1 MAKIENTT
9 VYPLTTPSADDFI
22 IGTDTSDDNRTVS
35 FSISTLTAAGG
46 LQGLQSVLDTSNVA
60 TQNINLTGNITV
72 VGTVAPTTITAAAST
87 GTAGQVLSSTGT
99 GIQWVAASAASCCSL
114 DDTLT
119 VGSTT
124 AQDIDTTGNISMSG
138 AATSLA
144 FTGGSDITLAVNSDI
159 TTSGNINLSG
169 GTSVLN
175 FGATAAISDYG
186 GASGSAGQIL
196 TVNAAGTGV
205 EWSTGVPAASTP
217 TLQQVLTSGNTAVG
231 VGINLTATSP
241 LTLDS
246 ASNIVSAGN
255 NTFTG
260 TNTFSASGTL
270 VTTAGVVLS
279 GSLWDGASTGTLGQV
294 LTSTATGVSWAA
306 ASVGTQDLQSV
317 LGVGNTATN
326 DINLTGS
333 IIPTTITDGVASV
346 GAAAQYLS
354 STGTGLAWATLPPDA
369 VSSVAFSN
377 TNVSSLGPPIVISP
391 GNPATGSVVIEA
403 RAYGGGSLRG
413 YVPDGGNIAEFLQ
426 GDGTWAV
433 PAGAAPVTSVSQAVS
448 GTSTGPTDAIKVTPS
463 VGLVTIASNAFDGSN
478 KVGHVP
484 DASGATGSTDFLRA
498 DGTWAS
504 PGAASGLGGLQTFM
518 LTQAKTGVTAN
529 NYMTLALNNVPTTG
543 DRTVFSQDLGA
554 SSPAVMAGT
563 MTDGQHVSGCFLYNP
578 TSTGCVTSTPA
589 MKCCDVY
596 FQYLP
601 EFSGHNFTLELW
613 KTSVCTSGTYTSAGS
628 ATVSSTGGT
637 LTCGSIT
644 FVSIALQTLQLGEA
658 YFITVNQDATL
669 VANDFL
675 LNLTVRY
682 EMVA

>member
-119 VGSTT
+119 VGNTT
-124 AQDIDTTGNISMSG
+124 AQDINTTGNISMSG

-169 GTSVLN
+169 ATSVLN
-175 FGATAAISDYG
+175 FGATAAISDYNS
-186 GASGSAGQIL
+186 ATGSAGQIL
-196 TVNAAGTGV
+196 TVNPAGTGV
-205 EWSTGVPAASTP
+205 EWSTGVPVASMP
-217 TLQQVLTSGNTAVG
+217 TLQQVLTAGDTAVG
-231 VGINLTATSP
+231 NPMNLTSGSI
-241 LTLDS
+241 LTLDA
-246 ASNIVSAGN
+246 ASNIISDAT
-255 NTFTG
+255 NTFTA
-260 TNTFSASGTL
+260 TNTFSANGTTNNTSGIGLT
-270 VTTAGVVLS
+270 
-279 GSLWDGASTGTLGQV
+279 GSLWDGTSTGTVGQV
-294 LTSTATGVSWAA
+294 LTSTATGVSWATG
-306 ASVGTQDLQSV
+306 SGGTQNLQSV
-317 LGVGNTATN
+317 LAAGNTATN

-346 GAAAQYLS
+346 GSAAQYLS
-354 STGTGLAWATLPPDA
+354 STGTGLAWATLPA
-369 VSSVAFSN
+369 AGVSSVNFAN
-377 TNVSSLGPPIVISP
+377 TNQPSLGPPIVVNP
-391 GNPATGSVVIEA
+391 NVGNVLIES
-403 RAYGGGSLRG
+403 RIYGGGSLQG
-413 YVPDGGNIAEFLQ
+413 NVPPGGSVTQFLQ

-433 PAGAAPVTSVSQAVS
+433 PPGAVTSVSQAVS

-463 VGLVTIASNAFDGSN
+463 VGLVTVASNAFDGSD

-484 DASGATGSTDFLRA
+484 DASAATGSTDFLRA
-498 DGTWAS
+498 DGTWATPAGGS
-504 PGAASGLGGLQTFM
+504 SGFGGLQTFM

-529 NYMTLALNNVPTTG
+529 NYMTLALNNTNTTG
-543 DRTVFSQDLGA
+543 DRTVFSTDLGS

-563 MTDGQHVSGCFLYNP
+563 MTDGQHVAGCFLFNP
-578 TSTGCVTSTPA
+578 VTSSCLTATTA
-589 MKCCDVY
+589 MKCCDIY

-601 EFSGHNFTLELW
+601 EFSGHNWTLELW
-613 KTSVCTSGTYTSAGS
+613 KTSVCTTGTYTAAGS
-628 ATVSSTGGT
+628 ATVSSTAGT
-637 LTCGSIT
+637 LACDSIT
-644 FVSIALQTLQLGEA
+644 FVSAALQTLQLGEA
-658 YFITVNQDATL
+658 YFITVRQDSALT
-669 VANDFL
+669 ANDFL

>member
-119 VGSTT
+119 VGNTT
-124 AQDIDTTGNISMSG
+124 TQDINTTGNVAMSG
-138 AATSLA
+138 AGTSLA
-144 FTGGSDITLAVNSDI
+144 FTGGSDITLAVASSI
-159 TTSGNINLSG
+159 TTEDDIILGSA
-169 GTSVLN
+169 SVLN
-175 FGATAAISDYG
+175 FNATSIINDALG
-186 GASGSAGQIL
+186 GTGTAGQIL
-196 TVNAAGTGV
+196 TVNGAGTGV
-205 EWSTGVPAASTP
+205 VWGKVPTQSTP
-217 TLQQVLTSGNTAVG
+217 TLQEVLTSGNTAVG

-241 LTLDS
+241 LTLDG

-279 GSLWDGASTGTLGQV
+279 GSLWDGASTGTSGQV

-346 GAAAQYLS
+346 GSAAQYLS
-354 STGTGLAWATLPPDA
+354 STGTGLAWATLPA
-369 VSSVAFSN
+369 AGVSSVNFAN
-377 TNVSSLGPPIVISP
+377 TNITSLGPPIVVTP
-391 GNPATGSVVIEA
+391 NVGNVLIEA

-413 YVPDGGNIAEFLQ
+413 YVPDGGNVTEFLQ

-463 VGLVTIASNAFDGSN
+463 VGLVTVASNAFDGSN

-498 DGTWAS
+498 DGTWAA
-504 PGAASGLGGLQTFM
+504 PVAASSGFGGLQTFM
-518 LTQAKTGVTAN
+518 LTQAKTPVVAN
-529 NYMTLALNNVPTTG
+529 NYMTLALNNVASTG

-578 TSTGCVTSTPA
+578 TTTGCVTSTPA

-644 FVSIALQTLQLGEA
+644 FVSTALQTLQLGEA

-669 VANDFL
+669 TGNDFL

>member
-114 DDTLT
+114 NDTLT
-119 VGSTT
+119 VGNTT
-124 AQDIDTTGNISMSG
+124 AQDINTTGNISMSG

-169 GTSVLN
+169 ATSVLN
-175 FGATAAISDYG
+175 FGATAAISDYNS
-186 GASGSAGQIL
+186 ATGSAGQIL

-205 EWSTGVPAASTP
+205 EWSTGVPAASTS
-217 TLQQVLTSGNTAVG
+217 TLQQVLTAGDTAVG
-231 VGINLTATSP
+231 NPMNLTSGSI
-241 LTLDS
+241 LTLD
-246 ASNIVSAGN
+246 ATSNIISDAT
-255 NTFTG
+255 NTFTA
-260 TNTFSASGTL
+260 TNTFSANGTTNNTSGIGLT
-270 VTTAGVVLS
+270 
-279 GSLWDGASTGTLGQV
+279 GSLWDGTSTGTVGQV
-294 LTSTATGVSWAA
+294 LTSTATGVSWATG
-306 ASVGTQDLQSV
+306 SGGTQNLQSV
-317 LGVGNTATN
+317 LTAGNTATN

-346 GAAAQYLS
+346 GSAAQYLS
-354 STGTGLAWATLPPDA
+354 STGTGLAWATLPA
-369 VSSVAFSN
+369 AGVSSVNFAN
-377 TNVSSLGPPIVISP
+377 TNQPSLGAPIVVTP
-391 GNPATGSVVIEA
+391 NVGNVLIES
-403 RAYGGGSLRG
+403 RIYGGGALQG
-413 YVPDGGNIAEFLQ
+413 NVPPGGNVTQFLQ

-433 PAGAAPVTSVSQAVS
+433 PPGAVTSVSMAAA
-448 GTSTGPTDAIKVTPS
+448 GTSTGPTDGIKVTPS
-463 VGLVTIASNAFDGSN
+463 VGLVTIATNAFDGSD

-498 DGTWAS
+498 DGTWAT
-504 PGAASGLGGLQTFM
+504 PAGASSGFGGLQTFM

-529 NYMTLALNNVPTTG
+529 NYMTLALNNTNTTG
-543 DRTVFSQDLGA
+543 DRTVFSADLGS

-563 MTDGQHVSGCFLYNP
+563 MTDGQHVAGCFLFNP
-578 TSTGCVTSTPA
+578 VTSSCLTATTA
-589 MKCCDVY
+589 MKCCDIY

-601 EFSGHNFTLELW
+601 ELSGHNWTLELW
-613 KTSVCTSGTYTSAGS
+613 KTSVCTTGTYTAAGS
-628 ATVSSTGGT
+628 ATVSSTAGT
-637 LTCGSIT
+637 LVCDSIT
-644 FVSIALQTLQLGEA
+644 FVSTALQTLQLGEA
-658 YFITVNQDATL
+658 YFITVKQDATL
-669 VANDFL
+669 AANDFL

>member
-119 VGSTT
+119 VGNTT
-124 AQDIDTTGNISMSG
+124 TQDINTTGNVAMSG
-138 AATSLA
+138 AGTSLA
-144 FTGGSDITLAVNSDI
+144 FTGGSDITLAVASSI
-159 TTSGNINLSG
+159 TTEDDIILGSA
-169 GTSVLN
+169 SVLN
-175 FGATAAISDYG
+175 FNATSIINDALG
-186 GASGSAGQIL
+186 GTGTAGQIL
-196 TVNAAGTGV
+196 TVNGAGTGV
-205 EWSTGVPAASTP
+205 VWGKVPTQSTP
-217 TLQQVLTSGNTAVG
+217 TLQEVLTSGNTAVG

-241 LTLDS
+241 LTLDG

-279 GSLWDGASTGTLGQV
+279 GSLWDGASTGTSGQV

-346 GAAAQYLS
+346 GSAAQYLS
-354 STGTGLAWATLPPDA
+354 STGTGLAWATLPA
-369 VSSVAFSN
+369 AGVSSVNFAN
-377 TNVSSLGPPIVISP
+377 TNITSLGPPIVVTP
-391 GNPATGSVVIEA
+391 NVGNVLIEA

-413 YVPDGGNIAEFLQ
+413 YVPDGGNVTEFLQ

-463 VGLVTIASNAFDGSN
+463 VGLVTVASNAFDGSN

-498 DGTWAS
+498 DGTWAA
-504 PGAASGLGGLQTFM
+504 PVAASSGFGGLQTFM
-518 LTQAKTGVTAN
+518 LTQAKTPVVAN
-529 NYMTLALNNVPTTG
+529 NYMTLALNNVASTG

-644 FVSIALQTLQLGEA
+644 FVSTALQTLQLGEA

-669 VANDFL
+669 TGNDFL

>member
-35 FSISTLTAAGG
+35 FSIGTLTAAGG

-114 DDTLT
+114 NDTLT
-119 VGSTT
+119 VGNTT
-124 AQDIDTTGNISMSG
+124 AQDINTTGNISMSG

-169 GTSVLN
+169 GASVLN
-175 FGATAAISDYG
+175 FGATAAISDYS
-186 GASGSAGQIL
+186 GAAGSAGQIL

-205 EWSTGVPAASTP
+205 EWSTGVPAASTS
-217 TLQQVLTSGNTAVG
+217 TLQQVLTAGDTAVG
-231 VGINLTATSP
+231 NPMNLTSGSI
-241 LTLDS
+241 LTLD
-246 ASNIVSAGN
+246 ATSNIISDAT
-255 NTFTG
+255 NTFTA
-260 TNTFSASGTL
+260 TNTFSANGTTNNTSGIGLT
-270 VTTAGVVLS
+270 
-279 GSLWDGASTGTLGQV
+279 GSLWDGTSTGTVGQV
-294 LTSTATGVSWAA
+294 LTSTATGVSWATG
-306 ASVGTQDLQSV
+306 SGGTQNLQSV
-317 LGVGNTATN
+317 LAAGNAATN

-346 GAAAQYLS
+346 GSAAQYLS
-354 STGTGLAWATLPPDA
+354 STGTGLAWATLPA
-369 VSSVAFSN
+369 AGVSSVNFAN
-377 TNVSSLGPPIVISP
+377 TNITSLGPPIVVTP
-391 GNPATGSVVIEA
+391 NVGNVLIES
-403 RAYGGGSLRG
+403 RIYGGGSLQG
-413 YVPDGGNIAEFLQ
+413 NVPPGGNVTEFLQ

-433 PAGAAPVTSVSQAVS
+433 PAGAAPVTSVTQVVS
-448 GTSTGPTDAIKVTPS
+448 GTSIGPNDAIKVTPS
-463 VGLVTIASNAFDGSN
+463 VGLVTVASNAFDGSN

-498 DGTWAS
+498 DGTWAA
-504 PGAASGLGGLQTFM
+504 PVAASSGSGGLQTFM
-518 LTQAKTGVTAN
+518 LTQAKTPVVAN
-529 NYMTLALNNVPTTG
+529 DYMTLALNNVNSTG
-543 DRTVFSQDLGA
+543 DRTVFSTNLGA

-563 MTDGQHVSGCFLYNP
+563 MTDGQHVAGCFLYNP
-578 TSTGCVTSTPA
+578 TTTGCVTSTPA
-589 MKCCDVY
+589 MKCCDAY

-601 EFSGHNFTLELW
+601 EFSGHNFTVELW
-613 KTSVCTSGTYTSAGS
+613 KTSVCTTGTYTAAGS
-628 ATVSSTGGT
+628 ATVSSTAGT
-637 LTCGSIT
+637 LACDSIA
-644 FVSIALQTLQLGEA
+644 FVSQALQTLQLGEA
-658 YFITVNQDATL
+658 FFITVKQDATL
-669 VANDFL
+669 TGNDFL